1 MIATCMRDNR
11 KSNVHIASFKNQ
23 MKYGAEFEE
32 EIVPGT
38 MMLLIPVENN
48 KSIEEHQKYRH
59 FIVNGKIYESVFIR

>member
-38 MMLLIPVENN
+38 MMLLIPVEDED
-48 KSIEEHQKYRH
+48 IPECQKYRH
-59 FIVNGKIYESVFIR
+59 FVVNGKIYSSVFIK